1 MRWFLVASVA
11 VTVLLPMATSA
22 QVTESH
28 WLSVFEEQCAVCHGT
43 TSLAPRAVSR
53 EALRAFSPERV
64 FNALTTGTMVAN
76 ASELSEEERRGLA
89 EFLTGRPFGNAA
101 DRSAA
106 AMPNRCASGMPM
118 GDPSVGPQWNGMSP
132 DPTTSARF
140 QPAAAAGL
148 TVEQVP
154 RLRRK
159 WAFGFPDGSGV
170 RGQPTVAGGRVFVGS
185 DNGVV
190 YALDARTGCVHWSF
204 EAGEAVVT
212 AISVGTVPGSQDRYA
227 AYFGDFQRNVYAVD
241 AETGEWLWTMSVDD
255 HEMAKITGSP
265 VLDTQGGRL
274 YVPVGSWEEVAHRI
288 PTYECCTFQGSVVAL
303 DAKTGQQIWKTYT
316 IPERPRPVRKNSA
329 GTQLYGPAGAGIWAA
344 PTLDYRRRALYVG
357 TSNGYIDV
365 PDSGS
370 SDAIIAFDLD
380 TGKRRWSTQLRAG
393 DFHRLDSAVAHQEDR
408 NDDVSGSPVLYT
420 LPNGRQILIAGQ
432 EHGRITALDPDRNGA
447 VLWVAE
453 AADVMWQGGVPG
465 ADPRPR
471 TPEGAGFGGAAD
483 GELYYRPLAFCSSSG
498 SGRSSGF
505 LHCDSDGTGAMVAL
519 RPATGERVW
528 STTHA
533 TPTNCSDPEA
543 TWCSSGLFGAAT
555 VIPGVVFAG
564 ARDGTLRAYS
574 TGDGEVLWE
583 YNTMQEY
590 ETVNGVRAKGG
601 SIGGHGP
608 AIVGGMLFMGSG
620 YNITSAPG
628 NVLLAFGVE

>member
-1 MRWFLVASVA
+1 MMRWFVVASVA

-43 TSLAPRAVSR
+43 TSLVLRAVSR

-148 TVEQVP
+148 TVEQLP

-212 AISVGTVPGSQDRYA
+212 AISVWTVPGSQDRYA
-227 AYFGDFQRNVYAVD
+227 AYFGDFQGNVYAVD
-241 AETGEWLWTMSVDD
+241 AETGERLWTMSVDD

-274 YVPVGSWEEVAHRI
+274 YVAVGSYEEVRPAN
-288 PTYECCTFQGSVVAL
+288 PSYECCTSQGSVVAL
-303 DAKTGQQIWKTYT
+303 DVKTGQQIWKTYT

-370 SDAIIAFDLD
+370 SDAVIAFDLD
-380 TGKRRWSTQLRAG
+380 TGKRRWS
-393 DFHRLDSAVAHQEDR
+393 F
-408 NDDVSGSPVLYT
+408 
-420 LPNGRQILIAGQ
+420 
-432 EHGRITALDPDRNGA
+432 
-447 VLWVAE
+447 
-453 AADVMWQGGVPG
+453 
-465 ADPRPR
+465 
-471 TPEGAGFGGAAD
+471 F
-483 GELYYRPLAFCSSSG
+483 AF
-498 SGRSSGF
+498 
-505 LHCDSDGTGAMVAL
+505 
-519 RPATGERVW
+519 
-528 STTHA
+528 
-533 TPTNCSDPEA
+533 
-543 TWCSSGLFGAAT
+543 
-555 VIPGVVFAG
+555 
-564 ARDGTLRAYS
+564 
-574 TGDGEVLWE
+574 
-583 YNTMQEY
+583 
-590 ETVNGVRAKGG
+590 
-601 SIGGHGP
+601 
-608 AIVGGMLFMGSG
+608 
-620 YNITSAPG
+620 
-628 NVLLAFGVE
+628 

>member
-1 MRWFLVASVA
+1 MMRWFWVASVA

-22 QVTESH
+22 QVTDSR
-28 WLSVFEEQCAVCHGT
+28 WLFFFEEQCAVCHGT
-43 TSLAPRAVSR
+43 TSHAPGAVSR

-64 FNALTTGTMVAN
+64 FKALTTGSMAAN
-76 ASELSEEERRGLA
+76 VSELSEQERRGLA
-89 EFLTGRPFGNAA
+89 MSLTGRPFGSAA
-101 DRSAA
+101 DRSAE

-118 GDPSVGPQWNGMSP
+118 GDPSAGPHWNGMSP

-140 QPAAAAGL
+140 QPAAVAGL
-148 TVEQVP
+148 TAEQVP
-154 RLRRK
+154 RLQRK
-159 WAFGFPDGSGV
+159 WAFGFPEGSLV

-185 DNGVV
+185 DNGMV
-190 YALDARTGCVHWSF
+190 YALDAKTGCVHWSF
-204 EAGEAVVT
+204 EAGDAVVT
-212 AISVGTVPGSQDRYA
+212 AVSVGTVPGSQGRYA
-227 AYFGDFQRNVYAVD
+227 AYFGDLGPNVHAVD
-241 AETGEWLWTMSVDD
+241 AETGEPLWTVRVDD
-255 HEMAKITGSP
+255 HSAAKISGSP
-265 VLDTQGGRL
+265 VLDTRGGRL
-274 YVPVGSWEEVAHRI
+274 YVPVGSWEEAR
-288 PTYECCTFQGSVVAL
+288 PANPSYECCTFQGSVVAL
-303 DAKTGQQIWKTYT
+303 DVKTGQQIWKTYT

-329 GTQLYGPAGAGIWAA
+329 GTQLYGPSGAAIWAA
-344 PTLDYRRRALYVG
+344 PTLDYRRRVLYVG

-370 SDAIIAFDLD
+370 SDAVIAFDLD
-380 TGKRRWSTQLRAG
+380 TGKRRWSTQLLANDQNCRVDGTTDAERAINCPG
-393 DFHRLDSAVAHQEDR
+393 HIRNR

-432 EHGRITALDPDRNGA
+432 ESGRITALDPDDSGA
-447 VLWVAE
+447 VLWVAQ
-453 AADVMWQGGVPG
+453 AGDGVWPQGSGMG
-465 ADPRPR
+465 A
-471 TPEGAGFGGAAD
+471 AAD
-483 GELYYRPLAFCSSSG
+483 GELYYRPLAVCSAG
-498 SGRSSGF
+498 AAENFVGI
-505 LHCDSDGTGAMVAL
+505 LCDTDETGAMVAL

-533 TPTNCSDPEA
+533 KPTNCSDPEA

-590 ETVNGVRAKGG
+590 ETVNGVRARGG

-620 YNITSAPG
+620 YNITLTAPG

>member
-1 MRWFLVASVA
+1 MMRWFVVASVA

-43 TSLAPRAVSR
+43 TSLVLRAVSR

-148 TVEQVP
+148 TVEQLP

-212 AISVGTVPGSQDRYA
+212 AISVWTVPGSQDRYA
-227 AYFGDFQRNVYAVD
+227 AYFGDFQGNVYAVD
-241 AETGEWLWTMSVDD
+241 AETGERLWTMSVDD

-265 VLDTQGGRL
+265 VLDTQGERL
-274 YVPVGSWEEVAHRI
+274 YVPVGSWEEVAYRI
-288 PTYECCTFQGSVVAL
+288 PSYECCTFQGSVVTL
-303 DAKTGQQIWKTYT
+303 NAKTGQQIWKTYT

-370 SDAIIAFDLD
+370 SDAVIAFDLD
-380 TGKRRWSTQLRAG
+380 TGKRRWSTQLLAG

-432 EHGRITALDPDRNGA
+432 ESGRITALDPDRNGA
-447 VLWVAE
+447 VLWVAQ
-453 AADVMWQGGVPG
+453 AADVMWPGGVPG

-471 TPEGAGFGGAAD
+471 TPEGSGFGAAAD
-483 GELYYRPLAFCSSSG
+483 GELYYRPLAFCSSAR
-498 SGRSSGF
+498 GREAPF
-505 LHCDSDGTGAMVAL
+505 LHCESDGTGAMVAL

-555 VIPGVVFAG
+555 VIPGAVFAG

-574 TGDGEVLWE
+574 TADGEVL
-583 YNTMQEY
+583 
-590 ETVNGVRAKGG
+590 
-601 SIGGHGP
+601 
-608 AIVGGMLFMGSG
+608 
-620 YNITSAPG
+620 
-628 NVLLAFGVE
+628 

>member
-1 MRWFLVASVA
+1 MMWWIAVASVA
-11 VTVLLPMATSA
+11 VTALMPTATWA
-22 QVTESH
+22 QVTDSR
-28 WLSVFEEQCAVCHGT
+28 WLFTFEKECAVCHGT
-43 TSLAPRAVSR
+43 TSLVPNAVSR

-64 FNALTTGTMVAN
+64 LKALTTGAMVIN
-76 ASELSEEERRGLA
+76 ASGLSEEEKRGLA
-89 EFLTGRPFGNAA
+89 EFVTGRPFGNAA
-101 DRSAA
+101 DRSAE

-159 WAFGFPDGSGV
+159 WAFGFPDGSSL

-185 DNGVV
+185 DNGMV
-190 YALDARTGCVHWSF
+190 YSLDARTGCVHWSF
-204 EAGEAVVT
+204 EVGEAVVT
-212 AISVGTVPGSQDRYA
+212 AISVGSVPGSQDLHA
-227 AYFGDFQRNVYAVD
+227 AYFGDYRANVHAVD
-241 AETGEWLWTMSVDD
+241 AGTGESLWTMSVDD

-265 VLDTQGGRL
+265 VLEPQGGRL
-274 YVPVGSWEEVAHRI
+274 YVPVGSYEEGASLFSAV
-288 PTYECCTFQGSVVAL
+288 YECCTSQGSVVAL

-329 GTQLYGPAGAGIWAA
+329 GTQLYGPSGAGVWAA
-344 PTLDYRRRALYVG
+344 PTLDYRRRVIYVG
-357 TSNGYIDV
+357 TANGYIDV

-370 SDAIIAFDLD
+370 SDAVIAFDLD
-380 TGKRRWSTQLRAG
+380 TGKRRWSTQLLAG
-393 DFHRLDSAVAHQEDR
+393 DLNCGVLEATERRIDCPGFIQNP

-420 LPNGRQILIAGQ
+420 LPNGRQILIAAQ
-432 EHGRITALDPDRNGA
+432 ESGRITALDPDDNGA
-447 VLWVAE
+447 VLWVAQAGDVLGPGGAVVGA
-453 AADVMWQGGVPG
+453 AAD
-465 ADPRPR
+465 
-471 TPEGAGFGGAAD
+471 E
-483 GELYYRPLAFCSSSG
+483 ELYYFPVVLPDKAG
-498 SGRSSGF
+498 GM
-505 LHCDSDGTGAMVAL
+505 AAL

-528 STTHA
+528 YATHPK
-533 TPTNCSDPEA
+533 PTGCSDPEA
-543 TWCSSGLFGAAT
+543 EWCNSGQYAAAT
-555 VIPGVVFAG
+555 AIPGAVFAG

-608 AIVGGMLFMGSG
+608 AIAGGMLFMGSG
-620 YNITSAPG
+620 YNIITAAPG
-628 NVLLAFGVE
+628 NVLIAFGVE

>member
-1 MRWFLVASVA
+1 MRWIVVATVA
-11 VTVLLPMATSA
+11 VTVFLPRATWA
-22 QVTESH
+22 QVTDSR
-28 WLSVFEEQCAVCHGT
+28 WLFAFEKECAVCHGT
-43 TSLAPRAVSR
+43 RSLVPNAVSR

-64 FNALTTGTMVAN
+64 LKALTTGAMVAN
-76 ASELSEEERRGLA
+76 ASGLSEEKKRGLA
-89 EFLTGRPFGNAA
+89 EFVTGRPFGNAA
-101 DRSAA
+101 DRSAE

-159 WAFGFPDGSGV
+159 WAFGFPDGSSL

-185 DNGVV
+185 DNGMV

-204 EAGEAVVT
+204 EVGEAVVT
-212 AISVGTVPGSQDRYA
+212 AISVGSVPGSQDRYA
-227 AYFGDFQRNVYAVD
+227 AYFGDYRANVHAVD
-241 AETGEWLWTMSVDD
+241 AGTGESLWTMSVDD
-255 HEMAKITGSP
+255 HEMAKVTGSP
-265 VLDTQGGRL
+265 VLEPQGGRL
-274 YVPVGSWEEVAHRI
+274 YVPVGSYEEGASLFSAA
-288 PTYECCTFQGSVVAL
+288 YECCTSQGSVVAL

-329 GTQLYGPAGAGIWAA
+329 GTQLYGPSGAGVWAA
-344 PTLDYRRRALYVG
+344 PTLDYRRRVIYVG
-357 TSNGYIDV
+357 TANGYIDV

-370 SDAIIAFDLD
+370 SDAVIAFDLD
-380 TGKRRWSTQLRAG
+380 TGKRRWSTQLLAG
-393 DFHRLDSAVAHQEDR
+393 DLNCGVLEATERRIDCPGFIQNP

-420 LPNGRQILIAGQ
+420 LPNGRQILIAAQ
-432 EHGRITALDPDRNGA
+432 ESGRITALDPDNNGA
-447 VLWVAE
+447 VLWVAQ
-453 AADVMWQGGVPG
+453 AGDVLGP
-465 ADPRPR
+465 
-471 TPEGAGFGGAAD
+471 GGAVVGAATD
-483 GELYYRPLAFCSSSG
+483 GELYYLPVVLPDKAG
-498 SGRSSGF
+498 GM
-505 LHCDSDGTGAMVAL
+505 AAL

-528 STTHA
+528 YATHPK
-533 TPTNCSDPEA
+533 PTGCSDPEA
-543 TWCSSGLFGAAT
+543 EWCNSGQYAAAT
-555 VIPGVVFAG
+555 AIPGAVFAG

-608 AIVGGMLFMGSG
+608 AIAGGMLFMGSG
-620 YNITSAPG
+620 YNIITAAPG
-628 NVLLAFGVE
+628 NVLIAFGVE